1 MNVFKEHKSN
11 NTPEVEFNFEEGIFK
26 IKGRSIPENAHDFY
40 RKLIDLLIEY
50 FSNPQ
55 PVSRLDLFFD
65 YANSISIRYIQEI
78 LKLFDNYHKENK
90 TISQVNWY
98 YEEDDESMKELGLFF
113 KSSFQI
119 PFNLIE
125 IY

>member
-55 PVSRLDLFFD
+55 PVS
-65 YANSISIRYIQEI
+65 
-78 LKLFDNYHKENK
+78 
-90 TISQVNWY
+90 V
-98 YEEDDESMKELGLFF
+98 
-113 KSSFQI
+113 
-119 PFNLIE
+119 
-125 IY
+125 